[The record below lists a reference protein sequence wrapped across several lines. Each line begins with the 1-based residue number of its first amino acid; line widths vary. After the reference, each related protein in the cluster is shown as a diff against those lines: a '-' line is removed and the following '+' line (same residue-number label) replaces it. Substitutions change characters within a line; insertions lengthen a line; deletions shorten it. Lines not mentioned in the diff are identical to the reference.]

1 MPRNLQQKRRS
12 KGEKKEFEEEV
23 LQVDRVTRVVK
34 GGRRLSFRVTVIIG
48 NRKGK
53 VGVGLGKATE
63 VNIAVEKAVRDAR
76 KNLMMVPMVGESI
89 PHDVR
94 VKFKA
99 TKLILIPASSGTG
112 LKAGSATRKILELA
126 GVKSILSKRFGSGN
140 RINMAKATINALK
153 MLREPRKPAL
163 IKRQEDIVPT
173 APVTL
178 KPKP

>member
-1 MPRNLQQKRRS
+1 MK
-12 KGEKKEFEEEV
+12 EKKEFEEEV

-34 GGRRLSFRVTVIIG
+34 GGRRLSFRVTVVIG

-53 VGVGLGKATE
+53 VGVGLGKANE
-63 VNIAVEKAVRDAR
+63 VNVAVQKAARDAK
-76 KNLMMVPMVGESI
+76 KNLLMVPMVGETI

-99 TKLILIPASSGTG
+99 TKLLLIPASSGTG

-140 RINMAKATINALK
+140 RINMAKATMKALA
-153 MLREPRKPAL
+153 MLREPRKPIMA
-163 IKRQEDIVPT
+163 KKTDQSESSQPT
-173 APVTL
+173 TYKLQPTT
-178 KPKP
+178 